1 MASSSRVL
9 RIGDMIQKTLSQAL
23 QREVHDPRLKF
34 VSVTAVEVSRD
45 LAHAKV
51 YISVLSVGDSEADKI
66 KDALL
71 ALEKAGPFLK
81 RLLAKDSSLRTVPN
95 LIFMHDQSSS
105 YGSKMSNLIDK
116 ARKDDGDSD
125 EEEA

>member
-9 RIGDMIQKTLSQAL
+9 RVGDMIQKTLGVAL

-34 VSVTAVEVSRD
+34 VSISAVEVTRD

-51 YISVLSVGDSEADKI
+51 YISVFGVGDEATQVS
-66 KDALL
+66 DALK

-81 RLLAKDSSLRTVPN
+81 RVLAKESQLRTVPN
-95 LIFMHDQSSS
+95 LAFCHDKSSS
-105 YGSKMSNLIDK
+105 YGAKMNDLINR
-116 ARKDDGDSD
+116 AIEDDEHNHDD
-125 EEEA
+125 